1 MATPDIVADVMK
13 RALWLA
19 GAAVLVAVVALGVLG
34 LLWAQEFQSLARSGK
49 ADAVAGLR
57 LLEKK
62 QTEPAIM
69 AFRKSAGEFGR
80 ARAQLGPDW
89 LRSVPWLGRQLDAA
103 DDLATIGLEGATAG
117 ESAAE
122 LLSEAEA
129 GSGGDRLNQLV
140 KVAGPHVDAALVSLV
155 AVGERS
161 QRLSTEGLVPQLAEA
176 VTEAKD
182 ELAPMR
188 ILLQRAP
195 ALLDLERRL
204 FGKQHRF
211 LVLSQ
216 NSAQLRPTGGFPG
229 TYGLVELGPDGF
241 HLTRFADIYTLPRDT
256 LDLPIPDGGQVNNR
270 HFFLRNANAWL
281 DFPTS
286 ANVIMKFW
294 ENLGQPEIDGIVA
307 IDIPTIRDLLKVF
320 GPISVPESDEPLTA
334 KNVLEQLSYVVE
346 VEHSGKGYQDR
357 KDAVVS
363 LAKAVV
369 ERITHLSGEEF
380 LPTMTALAN
389 SANEKH
395 IQLFFTDPEAQ
406 ADIVA
411 VGWSGAIDP
420 PPDTTDLVAVSNS
433 VIARPAKANL
443 GVSKSL
449 DYLVRLDA
457 DGGADSR
464 LRLKYKK
471 SFDSPLGDLQKWL
484 VNYAR
489 VHRAAGTT
497 KPAKGGTLGIETL
510 QDTAGLPTF
519 GHGFRLDRGRS
530 VTVELRS
537 RVPEALRTGVAA
549 PVIGGPAA
557 AGRVDSGESR
567 HYRLLVARQ
576 SDLVDTSVTVT
587 VQVPAGWKVAGSTA
601 WFRASG
607 TPVVTAGGDTEVTL
621 ATKLK
626 QDLVLDVN
634 LIRA

>member
-1 MATPDIVADVMK
+1 MGGADIVADVIK

-49 ADAVAGLR
+49 ADAASGVKY
-57 LLEKK
+57 LEEK

-69 AFRKSAGEFGR
+69 AFRKSADEFGR
-80 ARAQLGPDW
+80 ARAQLGPEW
-89 LRSVPWLGRQLDAA
+89 LRTLPWLGRQLDVA
-103 DDLATIGLEGATAG
+103 DDLATIGLEAATAG
-117 ESAAE
+117 ASAAQ
-122 LLSEAEA
+122 LLSEADA
-129 GSGGDRLNQLV
+129 DSGADRINELV
-140 KVAGPHVDAALVSLV
+140 KLAGPHLDAALVSLV
-155 AVGERS
+155 AVAERS
-161 QRLSTEGLVPQLAEA
+161 ERLSTEGLVPQLAEA
-176 VTEAKD
+176 VTEAQE

-195 ALLDLERRL
+195 ALLELERRL

-229 TYGLVELGPDGF
+229 TYGLVEIGPDGF
-241 HLTRFADIYTLPRDT
+241 RLTEFADIYTLPKDT
-256 LDLPIPDGGQVNNR
+256 LDLPIPDGGQVNQR
-270 HFFLRNANAWL
+270 HFYLRNANAWL

-286 ANVIMKFW
+286 ANVVLQLW
-294 ENLGQPEIDGIVA
+294 ENMGQPQIDGIVA

-334 KNVLEQLSYVVE
+334 KNVMEQLSYVVSI
-346 VEHSGKGYQDR
+346 EHSGKTYQER
-357 KDAVVS
+357 KDAVIS

-369 ERITHLSGEEF
+369 ERITHLGGDEF
-380 LPTMTALAN
+380 LPTMTSLAN

-395 IQLFFTDPEAQ
+395 IQLFFSDPEAQ
-406 ADIVA
+406 AAIIA

-420 PPDTTDLVAVSNS
+420 PTDTTDVVAVSNS
-433 VIARPAKANL
+433 VVARPAKANL

-449 DYLVRLDA
+449 DYLVRLEA
-457 DGGADSR
+457 DGSAETR

-489 VHRAAGTT
+489 VHRAPGTT
-497 KPAKGGTLGIETL
+497 KAASGGTKAVETL
-510 QDTAGLPTF
+510 SETVGLPTF
-519 GHGFRLDRGRS
+519 GHQFRLDRGKS
-530 VTVELRS
+530 TTVELRT
-537 RVPEALRTGVAA
+537 RVPEALRSGVAA
-549 PVIGGPAA
+549 PVVGGPAV
-557 AGRVDSGESR
+557 GRPNGSVEAS
-567 HYRLLVARQ
+567 HYRLLIARQ
-576 SDLVDTSVTVT
+576 ADLVDTAVTVT
-587 VQVPAGWKVAGSTA
+587 VQVPAGWKVVGAAA

-607 TPVVTAGGDTEVTL
+607 TALETSGGDTEVTL
-621 ATKLK
+621 TTRLK

-634 LIRA
+634 LTRG